1 MDEDLEREVDE
12 ALEAA
17 DTALSHLY
25 RARDLLHSARNWGA
39 FDIFAGGFISSIIK
53 RGKMSDAQDEL
64 DAARM
69 ALATLAYELRDID
82 GMQGAQIQT
91 GGLTFAADIFLDNPI
106 VDLYVQGKIDDCRYH
121 VKRTI
126 EQVERVRDR
135 LAQER

>member
-1 MDEDLEREVDE
+1 MDEELEREVDE

-17 DTALSHLY
+17 NTALAHLY

-64 DAARM
+64 DAART
-69 ALATLAYELRDID
+69 ALATLAYELRDIN
-82 GMQGAQIQT
+82 GMQGAQIQM

-135 LAQER
+135 LEQER

>member
-17 DTALSHLY
+17 DTALAHLY

-39 FDIFAGGFISSIIK
+39 FDIFAGGFISSIVK

-64 DAARM
+64 DAARC

-82 GMQGAQIQT
+82 GMQGTRIQM

-126 EQVERVRDR
+126 EQVERVRDQ
-135 LAQER
+135 LAQGR